1 MRLPSAPRL
10 SADAEPACRHIDIAA
25 ALRVAVSLL
34 MSPMQAGA
42 RAATLPRPDASP
54 FRMAASRL
62 VRLLQTLRP
71 AELALARGPCPVCGF
86 GWQVRL
92 ARNELGVRCLR
103 CGASAVT
110 QSLVAVIRAELPQL
124 RQAAAYEM
132 SAQGPLVAFL
142 RGACA
147 QLTTSE
153 LLDGVMP
160 GESRDGVLCQNV
172 ERLTFAAASFDLCTS
187 SEVFEHVE
195 DDAAGFREVRRV
207 LRPGGRFVF
216 TVPLHDSAQTVERMG
231 WQDGRRVPLLT
242 PAYHADRYRGATV
255 LVQRD
260 YGRDILDRLRA
271 AGFVAAR
278 IASPPQPL
286 FGHARPVVVATV
298 D

>member
-1 MRLPSAPRL
+1 VRHARQDCLPGFRPRQ
-10 SADAEPACRHIDIAA
+10 SADP
-25 ALRVAVSLL
+25 
-34 MSPMQAGA
+34 GA
-42 RAATLPRPDASP
+42 PVRSRTGAATLPRPAASA

-71 AELALARGPCPVCGF
+71 AELALARGSCPLCGC
-86 GWQVRL
+86 GWLLRL
-92 ARNELGVRCLR
+92 ARNELGVRCVR

-124 RQAAAYEM
+124 ARATAYEM

-147 QLTTSE
+147 ELTTSE
-153 LLDGVMP
+153 LLDGVTP
-160 GESRDGVLCQNV
+160 GESRAGVLCQNV

-216 TVPLHDSAQTVERMG
+216 TVPLHDSAQTVERLA
-231 WQDGRRVPLLT
+231 WQDGRRVDLLP

-271 AGFVAAR
+271 AGFAAAR
-278 IASPPQPL
+278 IVQPAPPL
-286 FGHARPVVVATV
+286 FGHARPVIVAAV